1 MMHTSSL
8 ASAQLPV
15 GSATLTFG
23 PWAERFEHVRDRA
36 VPTMRDDL
44 FDDTLSGARHNFEVA
59 TGRADGAHQ
68 GPPSWTATST
78 SGSRQ
83 PSRSWRRAM
92 TRSWIPAWRIWSR

>member
-44 FDDTLSGARHNFEVA
+44 FDDVLSGARHNFEVA

-68 GPPSWTATST
+68 GPPLPGRRPLQVAR
-78 SGSRQ
+78 GSR
-83 PSRSWRRAM
+83 RAPGAG
-92 TRSWIPAWRIWSR
+92 R

>member
-44 FDDTLSGARHNFEVA
+44 FDDVLSGARHNFEVPPVA
-59 TGRADGAHQ
+59 PTALTRAPLPGRRPLQVAR
-68 GPPSWTATST
+68 
-78 SGSRQ
+78 GSR
-83 PSRSWRRAM
+83 RAPGAG
-92 TRSWIPAWRIWSR
+92 R